1 MCGKFIKL
9 STCLVT
15 CLQNI
20 LEKCRINERESC
32 SLLSKA
38 MKGYSNFFSPK
49 TRCVV
54 DTKKQLKAVKKGS
67 KRPSIKKLY
76 YSRIQKRY
84 EAQFIKF

>member
-1 MCGKFIKL
+1 
-9 STCLVT
+9 
-15 CLQNI
+15 
-20 LEKCRINERESC
+20 
-32 SLLSKA
+32 
-38 MKGYSNFFSPK
+38 MKGYLKFFSAK

-76 YSRIQKRY
+76 YPRIRKRY